1 MCGQLAPVNAS
12 ALWFPNAPSKRFR
25 GYNGP
30 MSSFPVQLPQR
41 FRWLITAAAAA
52 MILVGVMWA
61 PWWKV
66 DVREI
71 AKQLASMEMS
81 DEESKQLNSEE
92 MQAGLAAVQSAKIT
106 IGAHSLQLCMN
117 VEGAQTCVEQPDQLP
132 TRYTIAW
139 IVGLCAAACLAWIA
153 FGWFNGN
160 TEVSYQQLAGLLCVA
175 LLVSVWLCGW
185 SPPDGMERMLKRGS
199 GLWLTTIGALVG
211 IAAVFAETLWKDSDA

>member
-1 MCGQLAPVNAS
+1 
-12 ALWFPNAPSKRFR
+12 
-25 GYNGP
+25 

-41 FRWLITAAAAA
+41 FRWLVTAAAAA
-52 MILVGVMWA
+52 MILIGVMWA

-71 AKQLASMEMS
+71 AKQLSKMELS
-81 DEESKQLNSEE
+81 ADDSEQLNSQE
-92 MQAGLAAVQSAKIT
+92 MQDGLAMVQSAKIT
-106 IGAHSLQLCMN
+106 IGAHSLKMCTR
-117 VEGAQTCVEQPDQLP
+117 VGDADTCVDQPDQLP

-139 IVGLCAAACLAWIA
+139 IVGLCAVASLAWIA

-185 SPPDGMERMLKRGS
+185 SPPEGTEQMLKRGS

-211 IAAVFAETLWKDSDA
+211 IAAVFAESLWKDSDA